1 MFKRS
6 GSTFDAI
13 ALLAAH
19 AAKLSLIKYADL
31 NSGIEL
37 QPHQARV
44 VRNVQNQLATEDK
57 VRLLLYQGLGSGK
70 TLGGLAA
77 AESTKIPYTAIV
89 PAALRVNLR
98 KEQEKFIDPA
108 TAVLSNI
115 MSHTGLGRGLNIENP
130 QSLLIDEAH
139 RFRNSESAQTKNLLE
154 AVRKAKQV
162 VMLTGTPI
170 VNSPADFAVPYS
182 VLTGKNMSPEEFSS
196 RYVDNDPHPSLYRR
210 IFGLKAPD
218 PALKNVNELK
228 ENLKGKVDYF
238 APAKP
243 QAEIN
248 REDVITE
255 MTRDQTD
262 LNAQMYGKLP
272 ALLRW
277 KLQLNY
283 PLTNEESKKMVSF
296 LTGPR
301 QLGLSTNAFTQ
312 GKVDPMAAFKSSPKL
327 TEAFKR
333 LNDLL
338 NKDPKGKALIFS
350 NFIESGLA
358 PYQAALNKAGIPAA
372 SFTGALSDKQRKK
385 LVDDYNSDKL
395 KVMLLG
401 PSGTEG
407 LSFKGT
413 KLVQLLD
420 PHWNNTRAEQS
431 EGRGLRY
438 DSHAHLPLADR
449 KVKIERHIA
458 RAAPSRL
465 KSLLR
470 YIGIKVNSLPATDD
484 YLIAAGNRK
493 QQLNDK
499 FLDLLKSASGNR
511 RKMD

>member
-13 ALLAAH
+13 AHLAAH
-19 AAKLSLIKYADL
+19 AAKLNLTKRADL

-37 QPHQARV
+37 QPHQKRV

-77 AESTKIPYTAIV
+77 AESSKLPYTAIV
-89 PAALRVNLR
+89 PAALRTNLR
-98 KEQEKFIDPA
+98 KEQEKFIDQD
-108 TAVLSNI
+108 TAVPSSI
-115 MSHTGLGRGLNIENP
+115 MSHTGLGRGLPIANP
-130 QSLLIDEAH
+130 QSLLIDETH
-139 RFRNSESAQTKNLLE
+139 RFRNAQSSQTQNLLD
-154 AVRKAKQV
+154 AARKAKQV
-162 VMLTGTPI
+162 VMLSGTPI

-182 VLTGKNMSPEEFSS
+182 VLTGKDTTPEAFSA
-196 RYVDNDPHPSLYRR
+196 RYVDNDPQPSLYRR
-210 IFGLKAPD
+210 LFNIKAPD
-218 PALKNVNELK
+218 PGLKNVEELK
-228 ENLKGKVDYF
+228 ANLKGKVDYF

-262 LNAQMYGKLP
+262 LNSQMYGKLP
-272 ALLRW
+272 ALLKW

-283 PLTNEESKKMVSF
+283 PLSDAESKKMVSF

-312 GKVDPMAAFKSSPKL
+312 DHADPMAAFNSSQKL

-333 LNDLL
+333 VNELIK
-338 NKDPKGKALIFS
+338 KDPKGKALIFS
-350 NFIESGLA
+350 NFIESGLN
-358 PYQAALNKAGIPAA
+358 PYQAALDKAGIPAA

-395 KVMLLG
+395 KVALLG

-413 KLVQLLD
+413 KLMQLLD
-420 PHWNNTRAEQS
+420 PHWNNVRSEQS

-449 KVKIERHIA
+449 KVKIERYIA
-458 RAAPSRL
+458 RTAPSRL

-470 YIGIKVNSLPATDD
+470 YIGVKVNPLSATDD

-499 FLDLLKSASGNR
+499 FLNLLKEL
-511 RKMD
+511 D